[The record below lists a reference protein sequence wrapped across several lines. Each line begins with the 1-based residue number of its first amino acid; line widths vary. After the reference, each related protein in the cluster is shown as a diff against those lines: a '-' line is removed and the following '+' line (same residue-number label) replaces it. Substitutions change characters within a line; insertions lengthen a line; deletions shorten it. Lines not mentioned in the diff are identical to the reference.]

1 MIFQSRLAKFGLVV
15 FGVSVSLTGCH
26 DTRFTV
32 PFNPQE
38 KSEPAKTLPS
48 LSKHRRLAPGLAAH
62 LFPNASVAA
71 DPAPVPTLAPFFGNL
86 TVVAA
91 APNNGVTLQRQA
103 NCSLLYSNFQYSAST
118 TEVTATI
125 DSQTPAYEK
134 ILHDNAFL
142 TTTPYLFPNGCVD
155 HTLGVLS
162 GAAVFLG
169 PGKSGQFIAVA
180 QEVGSVYAGTM
191 SGNTMFST
199 PVQLVTSLPSVSL
212 ASADLNKDGNQDV
225 ISINTDGIN
234 SSLDVFLGNGDGTFQ
249 TATTFPITGAVT
261 QFGFINDMNGDG
273 KLDIVVGAGFQSS
286 FQFLIFLGDGTG
298 HFAAAVPYTPNQD
311 SLSFDTTF
319 ISADVNGDGHADII
333 TSAGLVFL
341 GQTSGTSF
349 TLAAPSFPAIGTESN
364 DLGPGL
370 VAADFNND
378 GKLDLATDDGA
389 TIRTYLGNGDGTFSA
404 GSAYA
409 TLPNR
414 GLIIGTDLDGDG
426 NVDLISG
433 FGGNG
438 LYGGDDY
445 VPNQTY
451 ALLGNGTGSFQGAPR
466 LPVSYSGTNVGDLN
480 GDGRPDLVAFSLNS
494 NNQGVLTSY
503 ITQSNGIPAAAQQ
516 LVLPAGQGA
525 EAPVLGKFM
534 GGATEDVFWVGSTP
548 IGLNFNLSVGNG
560 DGSFQLPV
568 TTNAP
573 SLVPS
578 GLDIQQ
584 DIEGVQTVDVNHD
597 GKADLVYWFFDIDGI
612 TNTYYEGI
620 AVQLGNGDGTFQ
632 APKITLTYNSTTSI
646 FDSET
651 SSIAALY
658 DVNKDNFPDLFL
670 VVPGATVMGTPQNSL
685 ALYISNGDG
694 TFQSPTTLTLT
705 GNILPP
711 SSGYGSPLAFG
722 DLNGDG
728 NVDIV
733 ASGSSSDAT
742 TPTVAVALGNGNG
755 TFKPATTFIL
765 EGFGYDGSPLLA
777 DFTADGKLDLVLPG
791 ATEGGGGIFP
801 GNGDGTFQSISNG
814 DGTISPTQQ
823 IALSVGYFTF
833 AADFNNDGKL
843 DLLFGNVL
851 LLSESS
857 AVPPVLAPTTTVVT
871 SSLNPS
877 TVGATVTF
885 RATVTS
891 TTAGTINGAVNFLD
905 GATTIGSGTLA
916 AGSATFATSTLT
928 RGPHTITAT
937 YVGNASY
944 GTSTSTAITQ
954 TVNAATKAGTSI
966 VVVSTVNPSV
976 YGNTVGMLATVTST
990 TPGNFTGSVS
1000 YYDGTTLLATE
1011 PIQTNGTSNLFTP
1024 DYNVGA
1030 NSVTAV
1036 YSGDANYA
1044 ASTSAAI
1051 TQTVTIAPTTT
1062 MLSGSPTSAA
1072 SGTSIQFTATTT
1084 TSGTFPITGTV
1095 NLLDGGAPLLSA
1107 PIGAGGVTT
1116 FATTTLSVGMHT
1128 ITAQY
1133 VGNANFVGS
1142 SSSAVTVNITSV
1154 GTFTLSANPAAVTVK
1169 ALTPGMTTIT
1179 VTPVGGFNQGVNFS
1193 CVNPPAGFSC
1203 AFVPAT
1209 VTPNGAAASTTLTIA
1224 DALTG
1229 DGDRTRRAAIVIG
1242 VGTGAGS
1249 DSCGSSNGGASSER
1263 GSGLAW
1269 RSMNRSFAFAFGGEL
1284 MLLGLLFVRRRKFS
1298 ARTTSAFLF
1307 GATPS
1312 ATARRAGRLAYTL
1325 IALAI
1330 TATVIAGCA
1339 GPGSTQ
1345 TTTLTIN
1352 AVSGGQTV
1360 TLPLTVT
1367 FPK

>member
-1 MIFQSRLAKFGLVV
+1 
-15 FGVSVSLTGCH
+15 
-26 DTRFTV
+26 
-32 PFNPQE
+32 
-38 KSEPAKTLPS
+38 
-48 LSKHRRLAPGLAAH
+48 
-62 LFPNASVAA
+62 
-71 DPAPVPTLAPFFGNL
+71 
-86 TVVAA
+86 
-91 APNNGVTLQRQA
+91 
-103 NCSLLYSNFQYSAST
+103 
-118 TEVTATI
+118 
-125 DSQTPAYEK
+125 
-134 ILHDNAFL
+134 
-142 TTTPYLFPNGCVD
+142 
-155 HTLGVLS
+155 
-162 GAAVFLG
+162 
-169 PGKSGQFIAVA
+169 
-180 QEVGSVYAGTM
+180 
-191 SGNTMFST
+191 
-199 PVQLVTSLPSVSL
+199 
-212 ASADLNKDGNQDV
+212 
-225 ISINTDGIN
+225 
-234 SSLDVFLGNGDGTFQ
+234 
-249 TATTFPITGAVT
+249 
-261 QFGFINDMNGDG
+261 
-273 KLDIVVGAGFQSS
+273 
-286 FQFLIFLGDGTG
+286 
-298 HFAAAVPYTPNQD
+298 
-311 SLSFDTTF
+311 
-319 ISADVNGDGHADII
+319 
-333 TSAGLVFL
+333 
-341 GQTSGTSF
+341 
-349 TLAAPSFPAIGTESN
+349 
-364 DLGPGL
+364 
-370 VAADFNND
+370 
-378 GKLDLATDDGA
+378 
-389 TIRTYLGNGDGTFSA
+389 
-404 GSAYA
+404 
-409 TLPNR
+409 
-414 GLIIGTDLDGDG
+414 
-426 NVDLISG
+426 
-433 FGGNG
+433 
-438 LYGGDDY
+438 
-445 VPNQTY
+445 
-451 ALLGNGTGSFQGAPR
+451 
-466 LPVSYSGTNVGDLN
+466 
-480 GDGRPDLVAFSLNS
+480 
-494 NNQGVLTSY
+494 
-503 ITQSNGIPAAAQQ
+503 
-516 LVLPAGQGA
+516 
-525 EAPVLGKFM
+525 
-534 GGATEDVFWVGSTP
+534 
-548 IGLNFNLSVGNG
+548 
-560 DGSFQLPV
+560 
-568 TTNAP
+568 
-573 SLVPS
+573 
-578 GLDIQQ
+578 
-584 DIEGVQTVDVNHD
+584 
-597 GKADLVYWFFDIDGI
+597 
-612 TNTYYEGI
+612 
-620 AVQLGNGDGTFQ
+620 
-632 APKITLTYNSTTSI
+632 
-646 FDSET
+646 
-651 SSIAALY
+651 
-658 DVNKDNFPDLFL
+658 
-670 VVPGATVMGTPQNSL
+670 
-685 ALYISNGDG
+685 
-694 TFQSPTTLTLT
+694 
-705 GNILPP
+705 
-711 SSGYGSPLAFG
+711 
-722 DLNGDG
+722 LNGDG

-742 TPTVAVALGNGNG
+742 TPTFAVALGNGNG